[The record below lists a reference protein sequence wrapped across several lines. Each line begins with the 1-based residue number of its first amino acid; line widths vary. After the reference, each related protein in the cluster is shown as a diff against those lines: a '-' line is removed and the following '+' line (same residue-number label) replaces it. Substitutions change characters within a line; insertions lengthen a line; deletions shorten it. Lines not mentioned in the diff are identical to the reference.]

1 MKGKEGIQIQL
12 EITEKALQKIKTIS
26 EKPVLLLWY
35 DTDECGCGVNGLP
48 TIRLAREIKESY
60 MEVECSEMNVF
71 VEKQQKVFF
80 AECMKLDWTGQVF
93 RLASPEQIMNPFIP
107 ASQIFTL

>member
-1 MKGKEGIQIQL
+1 
-12 EITEKALQKIKTIS
+12 
-26 EKPVLLLWY
+26 
-35 DTDECGCGVNGLP
+35 
-48 TIRLAREIKESY
+48 